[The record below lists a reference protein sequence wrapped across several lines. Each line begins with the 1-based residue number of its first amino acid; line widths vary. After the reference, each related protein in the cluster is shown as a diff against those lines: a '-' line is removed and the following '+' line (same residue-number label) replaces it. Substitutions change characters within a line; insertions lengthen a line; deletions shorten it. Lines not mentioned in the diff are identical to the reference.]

1 MASDEPIIDV
11 DGNIE
16 KEEQPTNESK
26 EEEKNSKRSKAQDH
40 FRYVQ
45 GQKKV
50 QCPYCKK
57 LMACNPRKKWY
68 NLIGESLRECMS
80 DIAAL

>member
-11 DGNIE
+11 DGNKE

-26 EEEKNSKRSKAQDH
+26 EEEKNSRRSKAWDH
-40 FRYVQ
+40 FTYVQ

-50 QCPYCKK
+50 HV
-57 LMACNPRKKWY
+57 LTVRN
-68 NLIGESLRECMS
+68 
-80 DIAAL
+80 